1 VKRSTYKFLD
11 YDKLDVWK
19 KDRENINAAL
29 AEGKIR
35 IVTEHATGKR
45 YLDGKELYKTLGL
58 NIGRAGYINVG

>member
-19 KDRENINAAL
+19 KDRERINAAV

-45 YLDGKELYKTLGL
+45 YLDGLELKRVLRL
-58 NIGRAGYINVG
+58 DIGRGGYINVN